1 VIAALVAFHAL
12 APHQV
17 RDLTLTDLR
26 DGYLRLEGR
35 SIPLAE
41 PVRARL
47 RAYLDYR
54 ATRWPATANPHL
66 IIHYRNATHCGPVQA
81 DWLTRRLGI
90 SAQALREDRILHELH
105 ATGGDV
111 RRLCD
116 LFGLSIG
123 GAERYL
129 ATLDPPG
136 AIPPSSATVG

>member
-17 RDLTLTDLR
+17 RDLTVTDLR
-26 DGYLRLEGR
+26 DGRLHVAGR
-35 SIPLAE
+35 GIPLAD
-41 PVRARL
+41 PVRVRL

-54 ATRWPATANPHL
+54 AVRWPTTANQHL
-66 IIHYRNATHCGPVQA
+66 IIHYRSATHCGPVQA
-81 DWLTRRLGI
+81 DWLTRRLGP
-90 SAQALREDRILHELH
+90 SAQALREDRVLHELH
-105 ATGGDV
+105 AAGGDV

-129 ATLDPPG
+129 TTLDHPALSRPE
-136 AIPPSSATVG
+136 TER